1 MLEATGRVVEPDAEV
16 RSAMSER
23 RTRQSNAA
31 RLLWRNAPVLL
42 IAAIASLAGGRLAL
56 AEGPLRVAAT
66 KTSAVF
72 DVAPVTARELEE
84 SRGEGL
90 EGSRAGNMDT
100 AVILWDEVK
109 SRHQTGASSQSQ
121 STSRGVRS
129 TLSGQLF

>member
-1 MLEATGRVVEPDAEV
+1 
-16 RSAMSER
+16 MSER
-23 RTRQSNAA
+23 RTRQRNTA

-42 IAAIASLAGGRLAL
+42 IVAIVSLAEGRLAL
-56 AEGPLRVAAT
+56 AEEPLRVAAT
-66 KTSAVF
+66 KASPVF
-72 DVAPVTARELEE
+72 DLPPVTARELEE

-109 SRHQTGASSQSQ
+109 SRQGAGASSQSQ

-129 TLSGQLF
+129 SLSGQLF